1 MGDAMNLR
9 NLLNELKLLRH
20 PDDHGNCEVWIDD
33 NHKLGTIELVPTED
47 GFRVVLWSEE
57 QP

>member
-1 MGDAMNLR
+1 MNLR